1 MPASSQTIISSTT
14 HNSQNLT
21 PVTVTSNPYKGAG
34 YYGFGFGL
42 HTVSYQTTIF
52 IGNIKMQAT
61 LASSPVEGDWF
72 DIPET
77 IEDNTVATTASTIY
91 SFTGN
96 FVWVRATLTYTA
108 GTVNKI
114 SYNY

>member
-1 MPASSQTIISSTT
+1 MPASSQTIIPSTT
-14 HNSQNLT
+14 HNGQNT
-21 PVTVTSNPYKGAG
+21 DPVTITSDPYKGSG
-34 YYGFGFGL
+34 YFGFGFGL
-42 HTVSYQTTIF
+42 HTVSYQTTNF
-52 IGNIKMQAT
+52 IGNIKIQAT
-61 LASSPVEGDWF
+61 LASTPGESDWF
-72 DIPET
+72 DVGET
-77 IEDNTVATTASTIY
+77 IQDNEVATTAANIY